1 MGQQEPISYE
11 TPEQQPPRQS
21 PASARSRAMLAWF
34 GVDTDSLTTPS
45 ALSPR
50 PDRGPSFF
58 RTLAGALILAF
69 LGAAIG
75 VASGDTHFG
84 WVGGLAAGAQL
95 TAWTAR
101 SLGLARLATG
111 VGLVAFFATVVLFL
125 SALLVG
131 VIAALP
137 IVLQRL
143 LG

>member
-1 MGQQEPISYE
+1 
-11 TPEQQPPRQS
+11 
-21 PASARSRAMLAWF
+21 MLAWF
-34 GVDTDSLTTPS
+34 GVDTDSLAPPS
-45 ALSPR
+45 PLPR
-50 PDRGPSFF
+50 GPGGPSFL
-58 RTLAGALILAF
+58 RTLSGAVILAF

-101 SLGLARLATG
+101 SLGLGKIATA
-111 VGLVAFFATVVLFL
+111 VGLVAFFATVVLFV

-131 VIAALP
+131 FIAALP
-137 IVLQRL
+137 IALQRI